1 MAAPGRSM
9 KVGKPKNIKNTLK
22 RLLSYLLI
30 YKKVLIVVIALILF
44 TTGVS
49 VYGSTLLKAIIDKY
63 LIPLSN
69 GYDSLLLSKFVKTL
83 FLLLTLYIVSALAS
97 YLSNRIM
104 LKVSTETLY
113 KLRVDMFNKMETL
126 PISFYDS
133 HTHGE
138 LMSRYTNDIDT
149 LREMLSNS
157 ITTVFSSL
165 LTIISVFIM
174 MIVYSVPLTLIVIVM
189 ILVLTKI
196 VKYIASISG
205 KNFKKQQ
212 ENVGIMNG
220 YIEEIM
226 SGQKVVKV
234 FCHEDETIDK
244 FNELNEKLFNSTY
257 RAHMYANVLMPISNN
272 ISHIFYAII
281 AIVGGLFAI
290 NNLMTLGSLVTFLQF
305 TRNFANPIAQISQQL
320 NTMLAALA
328 GAERIFEIMDQKSEV
343 DNGKVRL
350 VNVKKENRKLV
361 EVKKNTGTYA
371 WKVDN
376 KLVLVE
382 GKIEF
387 NNVIFGY
394 NSDKIVLKDISLYAK
409 PGQKIAFVGSTGA
422 GKTTITNL
430 LNRFYDIKE
439 GSILYDGIDI
449 REINKKDLRKSLSMV
464 LQDTHLFT
472 GTIYDNIRY
481 GRLNATDEEV
491 IEAAKKANADS
502 FIDNLPDGYNTV
514 LNSDGANLSQGQRQ
528 LLSIARAAVANPIV
542 LVLDEATSSIDTR
555 TELLIEN
562 GMNKLMKNKTTF
574 VIAHRLSTVKNA
586 NAIMVLENGK
596 IIERG
601 DHLDLLEQKGRYYEL
616 YTGMFE
622 LE

>member
-1 MAAPGRSM
+1 MAASGRSM

-30 YKKVLIVVIALILF
+30 YKKLLIVVIALILF

-49 VYGSTLLKAIIDKY
+49 VYGATLLKAIIDKY
-63 LIPLSN
+63 LIPLLN

-376 KLVLVE
+376 K
-382 GKIEF
+382 
-387 NNVIFGY
+387 
-394 NSDKIVLKDISLYAK
+394 
-409 PGQKIAFVGSTGA
+409 
-422 GKTTITNL
+422 
-430 LNRFYDIKE
+430 
-439 GSILYDGIDI
+439 
-449 REINKKDLRKSLSMV
+449 
-464 LQDTHLFT
+464 
-472 GTIYDNIRY
+472 
-481 GRLNATDEEV
+481 
-491 IEAAKKANADS
+491 
-502 FIDNLPDGYNTV
+502 
-514 LNSDGANLSQGQRQ
+514 
-528 LLSIARAAVANPIV
+528 
-542 LVLDEATSSIDTR
+542 
-555 TELLIEN
+555 
-562 GMNKLMKNKTTF
+562 
-574 VIAHRLSTVKNA
+574 
-586 NAIMVLENGK
+586 
-596 IIERG
+596 
-601 DHLDLLEQKGRYYEL
+601 
-616 YTGMFE
+616 
-622 LE
+622 

>member
-1 MAAPGRSM
+1 MAPPGRNM
-9 KVGKPKNIKNTLK
+9 KVGKPKDLKNTLK
-22 RLLSYLLI
+22 RIISYLLV
-30 YKKVLIVVIALILF
+30 YKKLLFIVLALILF
-44 TTGVS
+44 TTGIS
-49 VYGSTLLKAIIDKY
+49 VISTSLLKVVVDKY
-63 LIPLSN
+63 LTPLSEV
-69 GYDSLLLSKFVKTL
+69 YDAVLFGKFIKLLLL
-83 FLLLTLYIVSALAS
+83 MLCLYIISAFAS
-97 YLSNRIM
+97 YISSRIM
-104 LKVSTETLY
+104 LKVSTDTLF
-113 KLRVDMFNKMETL
+113 KLRVDMFNKMENL
-126 PISFYDS
+126 PISYYDK

-138 LMSRYTNDIDT
+138 LMSRYTNDIDM

-157 ITTVFSSL
+157 MVNIFSSL
-165 LTIISVFIM
+165 LTIVSVFIM
-174 MIVYSVPLTLIVIVM
+174 MIIYSIPLTLIVILM
-189 ILVLTKI
+189 IFTLTKI
-196 VKYIASISG
+196 VSIIAKMSS

-212 ENVGIMNG
+212 ENVGLMNG

-234 FCHEDETIDK
+234 FCYEDEAIKK
-244 FNELNEKLFNSTY
+244 FNEINDKLCDSSFK
-257 RAHMYANVLMPISNN
+257 AHMYANILMPITNN
-272 ISHIFYAII
+272 LSHIFYAII
-281 AIVGGLFAI
+281 AIVGGVLAI
-290 NNLMTLGSLVTFLQF
+290 NNFMTLGAVVAFLQF

-320 NTMLAALA
+320 NAILAALA
-328 GAERIFEIMDQKSEV
+328 GAERIFEVMDEKEEV
-343 DNGKVRL
+343 NNGRVKL
-350 VNVKKENRKLV
+350 VNV
-361 EVKKNTGTYA
+361 EVKGKKITEVKNVTGKYA
-371 WKVDN
+371 WKLDN

-394 NSDKIVLKDISLYAK
+394 NDSKIVLNDISLYAK

-449 REINKKDLRKSLSMV
+449 KEIDKKDLRKSLSMV

-472 GTIYDNIRY
+472 GTILDNIKY
-481 GRLNATDEEV
+481 GRLDATREEI
-491 IEAAKKANADS
+491 IEAAKTANANS
-502 FIDNLPDGYNTV
+502 FIDNLPDGYDTFLDNA
-514 LNSDGANLSQGQRQ
+514 GANLSQGQRQ

-555 TELLIEN
+555 TELLIES

-586 NAIMVLENGK
+586 NAIMVLEKGK

-601 DHLDLLEQKGRYYEL
+601 DHDVLLEEKGRYYQL

>member
-1 MAAPGRSM
+1 MNQEGGNKGM
-9 KVGKPKNIKNTLK
+9 
-22 RLLSYLLI
+22 LSYEAKRTLLEAFLNDKLDDDDDGFI
-30 YKKVLIVVIALILF
+30 WVSDLDDVYVYFNYKGNYYSAPYTFSQDGEGNNVVIVNLEEKKVVVRSWQVFVANDSDSKEPENKETEACGDK
-44 TTGVS
+44 TTESCGDK
-49 VYGSTLLKAIIDKY
+49 STCACDNKETEACGDK
-63 LIPLSN
+63 
-69 GYDSLLLSKFVKTL
+69 
-83 FLLLTLYIVSALAS
+83 
-97 YLSNRIM
+97 
-104 LKVSTETLY
+104 STEACDNKSTESCGD
-113 KLRVDMFNKMETL
+113 KSTCACGDKSTESCGDKSTCSSDEDDENDDNKDNDMNDKE
-126 PISFYDS
+126 IDS
-133 HTHGE
+133 KSTCACGDKATC
-138 LMSRYTNDIDT
+138 SSDT
-149 LREMLSNS
+149 FSKNEREFVM
-157 ITTVFSSL
+157 IGKDK
-165 LTIISVFIM
+165 VFIDG
-174 MIVYSVPLTLIVIVM
+174 LFE
-189 ILVLTKI
+189 KF
-196 VKYIASISG
+196 
-205 KNFKKQQ
+205 NFLNNQ
-212 ENVGIMNG
+212 
-220 YIEEIM
+220 
-226 SGQKVVKV
+226 
-234 FCHEDETIDK
+234 

>member
-1 MAAPGRSM
+1 MAPPGRSM
-9 KVGKPKNIKNTLK
+9 KVGKPKDLKNTLK
-22 RLLSYLLI
+22 RIFSYLLI
-30 YKKVLIVVIALILF
+30 YKKLLFIVLALILF

-49 VYGSTLLKAIIDKY
+49 VLSTSLLKVVVDKY
-63 LIPLSN
+63 LTPLSEA
-69 GYDSLLLSKFVKTL
+69 YDAVLFGKFIKLLLIML
-83 FLLLTLYIVSALAS
+83 CLYIISALAS
-97 YLSNRIM
+97 YTSSRIM
-104 LKVSTETLY
+104 LKVSTSTLF
-113 KLRVDMFNKMETL
+113 KLRVDMFNKMENL
-126 PISFYDS
+126 PISYYDK

-157 ITTVFSSL
+157 MVNIFSSL
-165 LTIISVFIM
+165 LTIVSVFTM
-174 MIVYSVPLTLIVIVM
+174 MLIYSLPLTLIVIVM
-189 ILVLTKI
+189 IFTLTKI
-196 VKYIASISG
+196 VSIIAKMSS

-212 ENVGIMNG
+212 ENVGLMNG
-220 YIEEIM
+220 YIEEMM

-234 FCHEDETIDK
+234 FCHEDEAIKK
-244 FNELNEKLFNSTY
+244 FNEINDRLCDSSFK
-257 RAHMYANVLMPISNN
+257 AHMYANILMPISNN
-272 ISHIFYAII
+272 LSHIFYAII
-281 AIVGGLFAI
+281 AIVGGILAI
-290 NNLMTLGSLVTFLQF
+290 NNFMTLGAVVAFLQF

-320 NTMLAALA
+320 NTILAALA
-328 GAERIFEIMDQKSEV
+328 GAERIFEVMDEKEEV
-343 DNGKVRL
+343 NNGKVKL
-350 VNVKKENRKLV
+350 VNVEVKGKKIT
-361 EVKKNTGTYA
+361 EVKKVTGKYA
-371 WKVDN
+371 WKLDN

-394 NSDKIVLKDISLYAK
+394 NENKIVLDDISLYAK

-449 REINKKDLRKSLSMV
+449 KEIDKNDLRKSLSMV

-472 GTIYDNIRY
+472 GTILDNIRY
-481 GRLNATDEEV
+481 GRLDATREEI
-491 IEAAKKANADS
+491 IEAAKTANADS
-502 FIDNLPDGYNTV
+502 FIDNLPDGYDTV
-514 LNSDGANLSQGQRQ
+514 LDNAGATLSQGQRQ

-586 NAIMVLENGK
+586 NAIMVLEHGK

-601 DHLDLLEQKGRYYEL
+601 DHDVLLEEKGRYYQL

>member
-1 MAAPGRSM
+1 
-9 KVGKPKNIKNTLK
+9 
-22 RLLSYLLI
+22 
-30 YKKVLIVVIALILF
+30 
-44 TTGVS
+44 
-49 VYGSTLLKAIIDKY
+49 
-63 LIPLSN
+63 
-69 GYDSLLLSKFVKTL
+69 
-83 FLLLTLYIVSALAS
+83 
-97 YLSNRIM
+97 
-104 LKVSTETLY
+104 
-113 KLRVDMFNKMETL
+113 
-126 PISFYDS
+126 
-133 HTHGE
+133 
-138 LMSRYTNDIDT
+138 
-149 LREMLSNS
+149 
-157 ITTVFSSL
+157 
-165 LTIISVFIM
+165 M

-562 GMNKLMKNKTTF
+562 GMNKLMKNKTSF